1 MVIGPKIVDDGL
13 VFSLDAGAPRSYPGS
28 GTTWYNI
35 TSVPDGDFT
44 LAGGLALT
52 SSYNNGLAFDGTDDY
67 GYGSGT
73 FVEENFINNQSVT
86 VEAFI
91 DVTGYPSGNTGLYSN
106 QRYYTEGNPGGFGVN
121 IQSNG
126 SSYIRYVF
134 MMTSED
140 GGTKVSYQ
148 NILNENITF
157 NQPHHICYTY
167 DGIGKTVTSYRD
179 GESSQTITNSNYY
192 WTTSSASP
200 APVVP
205 RIANSSQGG
214 WGNRLP
220 AIYYSLRVYGKA
232 LTADQVATNFNA
244 HKKRYK
250 L

>member
-35 TSVPDGDFT
+35 TSIPDGDFS
-44 LAGGLALT
+44 LVNNPVFT

-67 GYGSGT
+67 GSGDGT
-73 FVEENFINNQSVT
+73 FIENNFVNNQSFT
-86 VEAFI
+86 IEAFI
-91 DVTGYPSGNTGLYSN
+91 DITGYPAANSSIYSN
-106 QRYYTEGNPGGFGVN
+106 QRYQTEANPGGFGLMLE
-121 IQSNG
+121 SNG
-126 SSYIRYVF
+126 SSYLRSSIIL
-134 MMTSED
+134 TSES
-140 GGTKVSYQ
+140 GSTKSHQAIERVDLD
-148 NILNENITF
+148 LNT
-157 NQPHHICYTY
+157 PTHICYTY
-167 DGIGKTVTSYRD
+167 DSSSNTVTSYINGTLD
-179 GESSQTITNSNYY
+179 GSTTNSAYH

-200 APVVP
+200 AVVSP
-205 RIANSSQGG
+205 KIGTGSQGG

-232 LTADQVATNFNA
+232 LSADEVATNYNA